1 MTAISA
7 VTAVLAA
14 LVVHIQLLIG
24 VIVILIRA
32 TAVVED
38 VHAIILSFPRF
49 IALSV
54 FIRSAHMLNSFR
66 CVVLKIRLSP

>member
-7 VTAVLAA
+7 VTAVFAA

-38 VHAIILSFPRF
+38 VHAIILPFS
-49 IALSV
+49 
-54 FIRSAHMLNSFR
+54 
-66 CVVLKIRLSP
+66 